1 MTSIERTVGRHR
13 RLANADDSDDENTSN
28 NIKLTVAKASELC
41 PKEYRLI
48 ATNAGYTSLNDL
60 SSLSSLDYI
69 DLTGNQL
76 TSTEGLESNFRLKT
90 LILRNNKLT
99 DINPILRLSNIRIL
113 NIAENSINTTE
124 WLMRASFASELLA
137 FVASGNQISYLE
149 GFSALHRIETLVIGN
164 NQLEDIS
171 SIARLTTLK
180 KLSAS
185 NNAIREIPASFSSLT
200 NLSEL
205 RLAHNRISST
215 SEEVLG
221 KMSSLKILDIGH
233 NRIMSFES
241 LSGMPLSLT
250 NINVKGNPACDKL
263 KDIAEYLRGICPQL
277 EVINSKRLIGGRRKI
292 RVNRLRV
299 AVGFQP
305 EPERKFARPPPEYY
319 VKKLNDSDYEKV
331 IDRGDDNVRK
341 SVASKRKQ
349 SEDPSSASLP
359 QKTNKKRLRQEV
371 TADKR
376 AKHEPTS
383 SGGEDEQVISPDD
396 FMNSARTKTSAPEN
410 VAMKERHQQTGTS
423 ASKGKKNKSIAIW
436 KESKNPGGLVE
447 DGFGQGQES
456 QW

>member
-1 MTSIERTVGRHR
+1 MTSNERTVGRHR

-28 NIKLTVAKASELC
+28 NIKLTIAKAAELC

-48 ATNAGYTSLNDL
+48 ATNGGYTSLNDL

-90 LILRNNKLT
+90 LILRNNNLT
-99 DINPILRLSNIRIL
+99 DINPILRISNIRIL

-124 WLMRASFASELLA
+124 WLLRASFASELLA

-149 GFSALHRIETLVIGN
+149 AFSSLHRIETLVIGN

-171 SIARLTTLK
+171 PIARLTSLK

-215 SEEVLG
+215 SDEVLG
-221 KMSSLKILDIGH
+221 KMPALKILDIGH
-233 NRIMSFES
+233 NRITSFEG

-250 NINVKGNPACDKL
+250 NINVKGNPACEKL
-263 KDIAEYLRGICPQL
+263 TDVSEYLQGICPQL

-292 RVNRLRV
+292 RVNRLRK

-319 VKKLNDSDYEKV
+319 VKKMSEEDYAKV
-331 IDRGDDNVRK
+331 IDRGDDNVLK
-341 SVASKRKQ
+341 SSASKRTQ
-349 SEDPSSASLP
+349 SEDPSSKLTP
-359 QKTNKKRLRQEV
+359 QTHKKRLRTESSSIP
-371 TADKR
+371 
-376 AKHEPTS
+376 EPTS
-383 SGGEDEQVISPDD
+383 SGGEDDEHVISPDD
-396 FMNSARTKTSAPEN
+396 FMNSARTKTSGYEN
-410 VAMKERHQQTGTS
+410 ITVQENGQQNATS
-423 ASKGKKNKSIAIW
+423 ASKSKNKKRKSTKSW
-436 KESKNPGGLVE
+436 KEPSTSGGKIE
-447 DGFGQGQES
+447 DGFGQGKES